1 MSSKLVTDFG
11 KPVFLK
17 QTPTNSNLIP
27 PVCFLPQADW
37 RYSKWAPRAQLSVP
51 WDSLV
56 GCTAGQPR
64 YPAAPA
70 LSNERDNPVRIP
82 AARSI
87 SGPLITS
94 ASGRDTAAPVFFSVT
109 LCSGWPC
116 YSRKESWSPWLLL
129 GLPRAFSA
137 DILGHYAFP
146 KLHTPT
152 RTPQPG
158 VWLLWLS
165 RASSSEPVIS
175 INVCYQVMEL
185 LVFESGTVKIWDI
198 LWIQSLSN
206 SIIFFL
212 FPLKGKR
219 KLSTKWKRHDE
230 KRQKGHNNF

>member
-1 MSSKLVTDFG
+1 MNSKLVTDFG

-27 PVCFLPQADW
+27 PVCFLPQVDW

-94 ASGRDTAAPVFFSVT
+94 ASGRDTAAPVFFSRHSLFRVA
-109 LCSGWPC
+109 
-116 YSRKESWSPWLLL
+116 LLQPKGVL
-129 GLPRAFSA
+129 ISLAPPRPA
-137 DILGHYAFP
+137 
-146 KLHTPT
+146 
-152 RTPQPG
+152 
-158 VWLLWLS
+158 
-165 RASSSEPVIS
+165 
-175 INVCYQVMEL
+175 
-185 LVFESGTVKIWDI
+185 
-198 LWIQSLSN
+198 QSLQCWHLRS
-206 SIIFFL
+206 L
-212 FPLKGKR
+212 CFPIAPHTHKDSPAWGLA
-219 KLSTKWKRHDE
+219 SVTKQSLILRTSDFHKCMLPSHGASGIWKRHCKNMRHTMDPVFI
-230 KRQKGHNNF
+230 QQHHFFFFVSS